1 MTFFCFIFSSLGKKM
16 DKKQFLQL
24 ANSLFIKATVKAE
37 TCEFHIMDQ
46 EPNKMLGDQLW
57 RW

>member
-1 MTFFCFIFSSLGKKM
+1 M

-37 TCEFHIMDQ
+37 TREFHIMDR
-46 EPNKMLGDQLW
+46 EPNKMLGD
-57 RW
+57 

>member
-1 MTFFCFIFSSLGKKM
+1 M

-24 ANSLFIKATVKAE
+24 VNSLFIKATVKAE
-37 TCEFHIMDQ
+37 THEFHIMDQ

>member
-1 MTFFCFIFSSLGKKM
+1 MTFFCFIFYSLGKKM

-24 ANSLFIKATVKAE
+24 VNSLFIKATVKAE
-37 TCEFHIMDQ
+37 THEFHIMDQ